1 MNKFNPLFEAM
12 NDMDDNVV
20 SEAVKAKKHPIRT
33 KAMLIAAAVAAAS
46 LMVGFAYR
54 TLLAS
59 GVELN
64 GEPLFDYNI
73 SVQEDMRLPTRE
85 EMLAWGAEEYGDFS
99 QGMYIFR
106 KDGLPGELFEMFN
119 IHPLINDNFTEEITR
134 LEVNALLH
142 SPESAH
148 SATFTYT
155 LTDKQTQLSVKF
167 FLHCLYGNCKNCE
180 NGMQTSYQIDN
191 DNKERVNYEVVELN
205 DGSKAIVTDYEFGD
219 GRQATAD
226 FAYNGIYYSLE
237 AYGTYIDG
245 MKQILTD
252 LGVL

>member
-1 MNKFNPLFEAM
+1 M

-20 SEAVKAKKHPIRT
+20 SEAVKAKKHTIRT
-33 KAMLIAAAVAAAS
+33 KAMLIAAAAVITS
-46 LMVGFAYR
+46 LMVGFTYR

-85 EMLAWGAEEYGDFS
+85 EMLEWGAEEYGDFS

-119 IHPLINDNFTEEITR
+119 IHPIINDNFTEEITQ
-134 LEVNALLH
+134 LEARALLH
-142 SPESAH
+142 DPESAQI
-148 SATFTYT
+148 ARFGYT
-155 LTDKQTQLSVKF
+155 LTDKQTGLSVEF
-167 FLHCLYGNCKNCE
+167 
-180 NGMQTSYQIDN
+180 QITCDYEYTEAQSHYMIGN
-191 DNKERVNYEVVELN
+191 DNNERVDYEVVKLN
-205 DGSKAIVTDYEFGD
+205 DGSKALIVYNEFGD
-219 GRQATAD
+219 GKLANAD
-226 FAYNGIYYSLE
+226 FSYNGIVYYLQ
-237 AYGTYIDG
+237 ARTDMNG